1 MEYVLIVRKEWR
13 QATDGLSIGAKG
25 LLTTLLE
32 RAAAQRCTEISI
44 SLATLTPHLDCPRGR
59 ESFAAWLAELKLRR
73 LVRERPLGKFAIA
86 PGLWTVAIFEFP
98 RSPTPTLVTLAPHPD

>member
-1 MEYVLIVRKEWR
+1 VEYVLIVRKEWR

-32 RAAAQRCTEISI
+32 RAAAQRCTEIAI

-98 RSPTPTLVTLAPHPD
+98 RSPTPTLVTLATHPD